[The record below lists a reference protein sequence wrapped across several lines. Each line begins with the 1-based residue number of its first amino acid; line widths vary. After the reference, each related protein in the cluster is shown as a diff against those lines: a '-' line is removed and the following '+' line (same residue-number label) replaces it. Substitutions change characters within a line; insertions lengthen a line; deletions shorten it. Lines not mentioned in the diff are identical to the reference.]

1 MRATGDGCST
11 AHVALLG
18 PYLCM
23 EHCSGRPPS
32 TVLGGRPERAGSDRH
47 CSAPEQR
54 CYLREIR
61 CSGGVA
67 ARGSE
72 HCSEVAGDSLLG
84 GVLTFITIVW
94 VLFGCH
100 THQLRTRIAH

>member
-23 EHCSGRPPS
+23 EH
-32 TVLGGRPERAGSDRH
+32 
-47 CSAPEQR
+47 
-54 CYLREIR
+54 